1 MKTKDIGLLVSY
13 EENNYSK
20 YCIEK
25 KRKRCANKQCCGAGV
40 RLWSAPGSGRI
51 CVKFVY
57 ASKQACSAGT
67 VLAILFSLDWP
78 NNGKKKTLNQVLF
91 NVESVL

>member
-1 MKTKDIGLLVSY
+1 MLTSSVAEPGSV
-13 EENNYSK
+13 
-20 YCIEK
+20 
-25 KRKRCANKQCCGAGV
+25 CG
-40 RLWSAPGSGRI
+40 RRSAPGSGRI

-78 NNGKKKTLNQVLF
+78 NNGKKKTLKPGFV
-91 NVESVL
+91 

>member
-25 KRKRCANKQCCGAGV
+25 RRKKDVLTSSVAE
-40 RLWSAPGSGRI
+40 PGSVCGRLRAP
-51 CVKFVY
+51 VEFVSNLY
-57 ASKQACSAGT
+57 TLQNKPAVLVLYWQFCSA
-67 VLAILFSLDWP
+67 
-78 NNGKKKTLNQVLF
+78 
-91 NVESVL
+91 